1 MELEEREEIVDAS
14 DSEDEHEDLDFESE
28 HLDFEDESESE
39 QSISLPDG
47 PPLQR
52 LLRSGER
59 ERCLCLP

>member
-14 DSEDEHEDLDFESE
+14 ESEEHEDFEDLDFE
-28 HLDFEDESESE
+28 DESE